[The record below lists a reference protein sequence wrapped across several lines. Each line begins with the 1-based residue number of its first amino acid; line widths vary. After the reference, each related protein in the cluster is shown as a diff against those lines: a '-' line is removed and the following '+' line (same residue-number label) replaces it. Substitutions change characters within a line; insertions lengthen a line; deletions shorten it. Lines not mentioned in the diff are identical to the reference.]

1 MDQPDPAG
9 TGGPQEPGR
18 PSNPPA
24 FNIPAVIVGLTL
36 AIVIIQLLMS
46 WSLGSGNR
54 IHAVALWLGAVRTG
68 ATADQFPPA
77 PLFGLTPYVL
87 HAFLHFGWMHTLVNA
102 GALIAFGS
110 AAARPFGAG
119 LRGAAGFLAF
129 YCACAISGAV
139 LSSLVHW
146 GEASLMVG
154 ASTAVSGLVPAAGWA
169 FGGSRLMWRLAL
181 PWLGVNA
188 ALALAEP
195 FVQHSIAWEG
205 HVGGILMGMAAY
217 PLFLAVFGPRA
228 GRDAPG

>member
-1 MDQPDPAG
+1 MADTEPDHSQPSQD
-9 TGGPQEPGR
+9 PGR
-18 PSNPPA
+18 PGQPPA
-24 FNIPAVIVGLTL
+24 INIPAVIVAL
-36 AIVIIQLLMS
+36 AAAILAVQLVMS
-46 WSLGSGNR
+46 WSLNAGNSV
-54 IHAVALWLGAVRTG
+54 HAMALWLGAVRTG
-68 ATADQFPPA
+68 ASADQFPPA

-87 HAFLHFGWMHTLVNA
+87 HAFLHFGWMHTLVNL
-102 GALIAFGS
+102 GALVAFGS

-119 LRGAAGFLAF
+119 LRGAAGFLGF

-139 LSSLVHW
+139 LSSLMHW

-169 FGGSRLMWRLAL
+169 FGGPRLMWRLAL

-195 FVQHSIAWEG
+195 FFQHSIAWEG

-217 PLFLAVFGPRA
+217 PLFLAISRPKARSV
-228 GRDAPG
+228 

>member
-1 MDQPDPAG
+1 MADPDPAG
-9 TGGPQEPGR
+9 SAGPQDPGR
-18 PSNPPA
+18 PTDPPA
-24 FNIPAVIVGLTL
+24 FNIPAVIVAL
-36 AIVIIQLLMS
+36 AAAILVVQLLMS

-54 IHAVALWLGAVRTG
+54 LHALALWAGAVRTG

-87 HAFLHFGWMHTLVNA
+87 HAFIHFGWMHTLVNV

-119 LRGAAGFLAF
+119 ARAAIGFLAF
-129 YCACAISGAV
+129 YCVCAISGAV
-139 LSSLVHW
+139 LSGLMHW
-146 GEASLMVG
+146 GETSLMVG

-169 FGGSRLMWRLAL
+169 FGGPALMWRLAL
-181 PWLGVNA
+181 PWLGINA

-195 FVQHSIAWEG
+195 FFQHSIAWEG

-217 PLFLAVFGPRA
+217 PLFIALSRPRA
-228 GRDAPG
+228 ST